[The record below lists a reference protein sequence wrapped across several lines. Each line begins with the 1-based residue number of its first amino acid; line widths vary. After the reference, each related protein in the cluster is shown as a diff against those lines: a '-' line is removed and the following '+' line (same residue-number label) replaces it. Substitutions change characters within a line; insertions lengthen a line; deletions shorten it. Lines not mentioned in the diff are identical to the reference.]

1 MIMIKYFLYDFY
13 IIFLSISYSVPLFE
27 NEITGYQQKNINE
40 QLQF

>member
-13 IIFLSISYSVPLFE
+13 NIFLSISSSVPLFE